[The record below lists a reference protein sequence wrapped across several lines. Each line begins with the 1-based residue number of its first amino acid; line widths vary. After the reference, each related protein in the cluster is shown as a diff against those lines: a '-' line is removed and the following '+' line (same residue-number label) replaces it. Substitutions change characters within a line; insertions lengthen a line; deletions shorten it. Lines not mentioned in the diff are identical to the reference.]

1 MEIDNTLK
9 QESNNKSNGII
20 KDKSEKS
27 DDSKMVIL
35 VFKSGKIIFTG
46 GKSEVEIQNS
56 LELLQI

>member
-27 DDSKMVIL
+27 EDSKMVIL

-46 GKSEVEIQNS
+46 GKSEVQIQNS